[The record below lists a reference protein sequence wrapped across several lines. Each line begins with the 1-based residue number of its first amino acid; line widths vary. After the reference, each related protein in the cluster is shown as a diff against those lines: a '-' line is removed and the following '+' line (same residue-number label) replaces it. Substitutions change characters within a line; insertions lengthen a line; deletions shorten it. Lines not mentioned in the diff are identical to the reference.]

1 MPGLDLNDFTDPQ
14 ADDVAGSPMESIEQ
28 AALPGLGMEGT
39 ADSGRSAQPASQAED
54 QDSLQA
60 LQKRQLRDEHP
71 LRIAYLK
78 GQADITQLQRI
89 SQRLRI
95 ASQAFVALLACLLG
109 ISVLVL
115 LIEAIRSRA
124 IVIREFSTPP
134 QLSGRGLSGRV
145 VAGILLDE
153 LTLLQSSTRTR
164 LEKRKVADAWSNQI
178 ELELPSTGI
187 SIHQIETLLRQRLGH
202 DLTVSGDLV
211 QSPAGELMLTVR
223 GETIPARSFNGGN
236 NSIKELAR
244 KAAVHIFEHT
254 QPSLYVASLIAKGR
268 SEEAVAFSERV
279 FPTTSEADRPYLL
292 NQWANALQNTGGPA
306 KAKQSLFLYRKAL
319 ALRKDFTNVHSNIML
334 TTIVMGRE
342 QEAWEYGRNHLR
354 RKGGRPSPKK
364 ELGFGQW
371 NQLTWNLQAWRAVLA
386 DDARQYRGIGSG
398 NQLRHPVIAL
408 IDTRLHDLESARF
421 HLSLGSGASNDS
433 TIKARTHFVRGRLA
447 ALEGN
452 KSVALREM
460 ESFKSEYANNKTVA
474 ANMPGYLCWVALAQE
489 EATLRKEADQT
500 LRQAGRY
507 VNCLRFRGDILDR
520 RGDWKNAQLAYADAV
535 RLAPDLPAG
544 YYSWGAALARHRD
557 CKAAMEKLA
566 AAAKRGPGWADPL
579 KAWGDC
585 LAFQGQW
592 KEALKKYQE
601 ASRLAPE
608 WDALQQAIENAKAHR
623 YVPKQL
629 PLGL

>member
-28 AALPGLGMEGT
+28 AALPGLGVKGT

-115 LIEAIRSRA
+115 IIEAIRSRA

-134 QLSGRGLSGRV
+134 QLADRGLSGRV

-164 LEKRKVADAWSNQI
+164 LEKRKVSDAWSNQI

-211 QSPAGELMLTVR
+211 QSSAGELMLTVR
-223 GETIPARSFNGGN
+223 GESIPARSFKGDTNA
-236 NSIKELAR
+236 IKKLTRE
-244 KAAVHIFEHT
+244 AAVHIFEHT
-254 QPSLYVASLIAKGR
+254 QPSHYVASLIAKGL

-279 FPTTSEADRPYLL
+279 FPTTTEADRPYLL

-306 KAKQSLFLYRKAL
+306 NAKQSLFLYRKAL
-319 ALRKDFTNVHSNIML
+319 ALRKDFTNVHNNIML

-342 QEAWEYGRNHLR
+342 QEAWEYGRNHLQ

-460 ESFKSEYANNKTVA
+460 ESFKSEYTNNKTVA

-489 EATLRKEADQT
+489 EAKLRKKADQT
-500 LRQAGRY
+500 LREAGRY

-544 YYSWGAALARHRD
+544 YYSWGAALARHRE
-557 CKAAMEKLA
+557 CKAAMEQLA

-608 WDALQQAIENAKAHR
+608 WVALQQAIDNAKAHR
-623 YVPKQL
+623 YIPKQQ

>member
-211 QSPAGELMLTVR
+211 QSQAGELMLTVR

-520 RGDWKNAQLAYADAV
+520 RGDWKNAQIAYADAV

>member
-1 MPGLDLNDFTDPQ
+1 MPGLDLNDFTDAQ
-14 ADDVAGSPMESIEQ
+14 ADEVAGSAMESIEQ
-28 AALPGLGMEGT
+28 GALPGLGMESSTG
-39 ADSGRSAQPASQAED
+39 AERSAQQASQAED

-78 GQADITQLQRI
+78 GQGEITQLQRI

-95 ASQAFVALLACLLG
+95 ASQAFVALLASLLG
-109 ISVLVL
+109 ISLLVL
-115 LIEAIRSRA
+115 FIEAIRSRA

-134 QLSGRGLSGRV
+134 QLAGRGLSGRV

-164 LEKRKVADAWSNQI
+164 LEKRKVADAWTNQI
-178 ELELPSTGI
+178 ELEIPSTGV
-187 SIHQIETLLRQRLGH
+187 SIQDLENLLRQRLGH
-202 DLTVSGDLV
+202 DLNVSGDLV
-211 QSPAGELMLTVR
+211 QSSSGELILTVR
-223 GETIPARSFNGGN
+223 GETIPARSFKGDTNA
-236 NSIKELAR
+236 IKKLTRE
-244 KAAVHIFEHT
+244 AAEYIFEHT

-268 SEEAVAFSERV
+268 SKEAVAFSERV

-306 KAKQSLFLYRKAL
+306 KAKQSLFLYQKAL
-319 ALRKDFTNVHSNIML
+319 DLRKDFTNVHNNIML

-342 QEAWEYGRNHLR
+342 QEAWEYGRNHLQ

-421 HLSLGSGASNDS
+421 HLSLGSGVSNDS

-447 ALEGN
+447 ALTGN
-452 KSVALREM
+452 TNEALREM
-460 ESFKSEYANNKTVA
+460 ESFQSEYANNGTVA

-489 EATLRKEADQT
+489 EAKLRKEADQT
-500 LRQAGRY
+500 LRKAGSY

-520 RGDWKNAQLAYADAV
+520 RGDWKNAQLAYAEAV

-557 CKAAMEKLA
+557 NKAAIKKLA

-579 KAWGDC
+579 KTWGDC
-585 LAFQGQW
+585 LASQGQW
-592 KEALKKYQE
+592 TEALKKYQA

-608 WDALQQAIENAKAHR
+608 WVALQQAIKNAKAHR
-623 YVPKQL
+623 YVPKQQ

>member
-28 AALPGLGMEGT
+28 AALPGLGVKGT

-115 LIEAIRSRA
+115 IIEAIRSRA

-134 QLSGRGLSGRV
+134 QLAGRGLSGRV

-164 LEKRKVADAWSNQI
+164 LEKRKVSDAWSNQI

-211 QSPAGELMLTVR
+211 QSSSGELMLTVR
-223 GETIPARSFNGGN
+223 GESIPARSFKGDTNA
-236 NSIKELAR
+236 IKKLTRE
-244 KAAVHIFEHT
+244 AAVHIFEHT
-254 QPSLYVASLIAKGR
+254 QPSLYVASLIAKGL

-279 FPTTSEADRPYLL
+279 FPTTTEADRPYLL

-342 QEAWEYGRNHLR
+342 QEAWEYGRNHLQ

-460 ESFKSEYANNKTVA
+460 ESFKSEYTNNKTVA

-489 EATLRKEADQT
+489 EAKLRKKADQT
-500 LRQAGRY
+500 LREAGRY

-544 YYSWGAALARHRD
+544 YYSWGAALARHRE
-557 CKAAMEKLA
+557 CKAAMEQLA

-608 WDALQQAIENAKAHR
+608 WVALQQAIDNAKAHR
-623 YVPKQL
+623 YIPKQQ